1 MWCLKN
7 IFLIFLEKQS
17 MEKVEQMTEVSSKLE
32 TIDKLR
38 KVVFDPTVDYDVRR
52 KFVLK
57 HSVES
62 SEVFWAMFQLQKKAK
77 KM

>member
-7 IFLIFLEKQS
+7 IFVIFLKKQS
-17 MEKVEQMTEVSSKLE
+17 MEKIEQMTEVSSRLE

-57 HSVES
+57 H
-62 SEVFWAMFQLQKKAK
+62 
-77 KM
+77 

>member
-1 MWCLKN
+1 M
-7 IFLIFLEKQS
+7 IFLEKQA
-17 MEKVEQMTEVSSKLE
+17 MEKVEQMIEVSSKLG

-52 KFVLK
+52 NFVLK

-62 SEVFWAMFQLQKKAK
+62 SEVFWAMFQLPKKRQRKCK
-77 KM
+77 KNC